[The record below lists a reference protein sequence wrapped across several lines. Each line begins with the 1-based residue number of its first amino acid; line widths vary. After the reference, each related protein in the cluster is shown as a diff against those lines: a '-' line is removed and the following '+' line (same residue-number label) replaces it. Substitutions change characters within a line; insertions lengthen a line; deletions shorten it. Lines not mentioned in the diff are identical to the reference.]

1 MTQSEV
7 REEVTFSR
15 NPIHTK
21 IEAAG
26 RAAFI
31 TRVPFSAK
39 GDLLILDPN

>member
-21 IEAAG
+21 IEAE

-39 GDLLILDPN
+39 GDLLILDPS